1 MLRAIVQAIFIL
13 MFVRLVVWAARLLG
27 GGRRDEEISPGSA
40 AERRGGS
47 ASGAGGARAPRG
59 SRSRHA
65 PPGEIVDVP
74 FTEIP
79 PPESS
84 KRM

>member
-27 GGRRDEEISPGSA
+27 GGRRDEEISPGAA

-47 ASGAGGARAPRG
+47 ASGDGGRASRG
-59 SRSRHA
+59 SRSRHV